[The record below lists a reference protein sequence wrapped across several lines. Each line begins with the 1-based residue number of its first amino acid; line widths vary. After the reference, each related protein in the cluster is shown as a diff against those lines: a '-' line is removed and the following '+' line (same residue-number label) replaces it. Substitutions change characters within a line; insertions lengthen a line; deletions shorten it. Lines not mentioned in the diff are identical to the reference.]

1 MVDDVRPFDL
11 DAIVVDDLTT
21 DDLARIGWSG
31 SPEHIKSVAGKL
43 ERVADG
49 SVEYLV
55 ARGPDGEPVSKGLID
70 YAIHEDAGT
79 LEQLVTRPD
88 LMSHGIGT
96 KLMREAERRIRAR
109 GKRWAVLGVEDDNP
123 RARALY
129 ERLGYVAYARARDSW
144 DALNEHGEV
153 FRYETEVTLMR
164 LDLRP
169 S

>member
-1 MVDDVRPFDL
+1 MPEDVRPFDV
-11 DAIVVDDLTT
+11 DAIVVDDLTL
-21 DDLARIGWSG
+21 DDLDRIGWSG

-43 ERVADG
+43 ERVVDG

-55 ARGPDGEPVSKGLID
+55 ARGPGGEPVSKGLID
-70 YAIHEDAGT
+70 YAIHTDAGT

-88 LMSHGIGT
+88 LMSRGIGT
-96 KLMREAERRIRAR
+96 KLMRAAERRIRAR

-129 ERLGYVAYARARDSW
+129 ERLGYVAYARAHDSW
-144 DALNEHGEV
+144 DALNEQGEV

-164 LDLRP
+164 LDLR
-169 S
+169 